1 MLAHAGRLWLK
12 ARLQMR
18 SWIYLQSQSC
28 PHQWLGMED
37 AKSDV
42 CVGVHACIGQI
53 MFDGSSSVDGVIC
66 SRETTGR
73 KHMRWGMESRDCS
86 DRQRLVLLCC
96 SILLN
101 HSFNKVQ
108 FIRNLFV
115 QCCNVYCAETFLN
128 HLVPNS
134 VYQKVWYNMCNSMKY
149 EWCCLSRCEGM
160 WGTCLLV
167 LAASDWRRDCRW
179 GVGSTP
185 RASLAHTSDL
195 EWKMPNQMYVWVC
208 MRVLVRSCSMDHL
221 LWMGSFVV
229 GKRLAANTCAEEWN
243 QEIAVTAKGRC
254 CRIAL
259 KFPITRLL

>member
-1 MLAHAGRLWLK
+1 MPWASACKRIGGVICLLFRISNPLK

-66 SRETTGR
+66 TRETTGR

-160 WGTCLLV
+160 WGTCLLM

-179 GVGSTP
+179 GVGSTS

-208 MRVLVRSCSMDHL
+208 MRVLVIIFDGSSSADGVICSRD
-221 LWMGSFVV
+221 
-229 GKRLAANTCAEEWN
+229 T
-243 QEIAVTAKGRC
+243 TGRKHMRWGMESRNC
-254 CRIAL
+254 SDR
-259 KFPITRLL
+259 